1 MFLQSES
8 EVRKILIGRGI
19 CVALRRNV
27 LSQMPLGLLKT
38 EIHMKLMALGLCFCW
53 EGYGIK
59 HTYGFY

>member
-8 EVRKILIGRGI
+8 EVRKILIGHGI

-38 EIHMKLMALGLCFCW
+38 EIHMKLMALGLCFC
-53 EGYGIK
+53 
-59 HTYGFY
+59 